1 MVGCN
6 DGSTGNQIGFGYKF
20 SKRNGLHLVGDES
33 LHVFNIGVSIGDLW
47 FVKRREI

>member
-1 MVGCN
+1 
-6 DGSTGNQIGFGYKF
+6 
-20 SKRNGLHLVGDES
+20 LHLVGDES